1 MVEEEGQRK
10 AGAPRG
16 QAAWGKAGGP
26 LRLRWAGLGG
36 GKDRSQEGSQQCAVA
51 GVGAAEA
58 LHQCTKEA
66 GWRWFERGRCVQSL
80 PSRHPLGKTGPN

>member
-1 MVEEEGQRK
+1 MAEEEGQRK

-36 GKDRSQEGSQQCAVA
+36 GKDRSQEGSQQGVVA
-51 GVGAAEA
+51 GVGAAGSPASVYEGGGMEA
-58 LHQCTKEA
+58 
-66 GWRWFERGRCVQSL
+66 V
-80 PSRHPLGKTGPN
+80 